1 MFVPP
6 QAHRRLV
13 DHEPHDTFPGSPTH
27 HHHRHSAEPAV
38 RGQKD
43 GKSVCQ
49 VKWRIAEN
57 HRAGEQGRRQHQEG
71 DCGDVRRVRQGGPTR
86 TLHPLLRRPVLL
98 RDDHHWILTTTLR
111 RMLMISPNEQ
121 IKRLCTYC
129 STLIGNCIMI
139 SSYIPII
146 NDT

>member
-57 HRAGEQGRRQHQEG
+57 HRAGGQGQRQHQEG
-71 DCGDVRRVRQGGPTR
+71 VGGGVRRIWQGRPAS

-111 RMLMISPNEQ
+111 RRMMILINER
-121 IKRLCTYC
+121 IKSLCTYT
-129 STLIGNCIMI
+129 SQFTYYL
-139 SSYIPII
+139 Y
-146 NDT
+146 